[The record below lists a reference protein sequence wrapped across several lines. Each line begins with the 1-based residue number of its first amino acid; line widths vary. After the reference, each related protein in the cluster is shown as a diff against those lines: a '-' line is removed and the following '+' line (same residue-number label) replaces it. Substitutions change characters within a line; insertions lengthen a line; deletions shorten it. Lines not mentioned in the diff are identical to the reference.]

1 MKNISYTERVAIM
14 EALNIRLSQIDDE
27 IKLCQKLNNEDSVK
41 YWSNERQTLSDAFN
55 KFTDLVISQ

>member
-14 EALNIRLSQIDDE
+14 AALNIRLTQIDEE
-27 IKLCQKLNNEDSVK
+27 IKLCKKLNNEESVT

-55 KFTDLVISQ
+55 KFTDLVITQ

>member
-14 EALNIRLSQIDDE
+14 AALNIRLSQIDEE
-27 IKLCQKLNNEDSVK
+27 IKLCKKLNNEESVT

-55 KFTDLVISQ
+55 KFTDLVITQ